1 MKTQNLINSIFAVVF
16 TFIGITA
23 GAQPNWTVNPNLY
36 DYSMTITGKMLVDGT
51 ASVDVNDMVAAFI
64 GGECRGVTNVK
75 YQSALQDYF
84 AFLMVYSNNPTGT
97 VSFKIYDASENKE
110 YNVGAS
116 LSFSVN
122 GIVGSVSSPHEFS
135 ALTKTYEAKI
145 LSFTIPDQEGSTS
158 IVNQNISLTQKI
170 TGTLS
175 NVVPVFTLSEGA
187 KAYVNDV
194 LQVSGSSGHN
204 FNSPVRYKI
213 VPQVGEP
220 VFYWVTITKWID
232 KTTKILLSNTSVTEN
247 IDSVMVGVL
256 TAKSEVLGNNYA
268 FSLAELSG
276 TDNHLFYIDGNKLY
290 VKNNLDFELN
300 PKYKVNIKVA
310 DNAGISKQEI
320 FDIDVIDQND
330 PPTGISLSTTKI
342 SEATALNKLV
352 ARISASDEDAGDV
365 HVFSLK
371 EGNGI
376 NDEGN
381 DYFTISGDSLLLK
394 EQISKL
400 GKESF
405 KILLAVTDSSSASFQ
420 KEFVFQLTDINNPPE
435 FTSTPVAFAIQNQ
448 VYVYQVIIVDKEG
461 DTTTIGF
468 EGLPNWLSY
477 NENTKLLTGIPKN
490 ENVGDVQFEIKA
502 GDGNK
507 ESVQTVIISVLNVND
522 PPEIGQIP
530 GTQYFYTGKENSI
543 VFPENMITDPDT
555 GDKLTFQLSTE
566 NNSAPP
572 AWLVFDPSTLSISGN
587 PPGDEKGVYNLKI
600 TATDD
605 SGSKEYLIFK
615 LEVSF
620 PTAIGDQ
627 NRNTLFRVY
636 PNPVK
641 DILVFDIPD
650 GKDGASIGI
659 SNIAGQIIKTFKLQ
673 PGLAKS
679 VSLSEIE
686 PGIYFVRIRQGNLEQ
701 VKKIIKE

>member
-1 MKTQNLINSIFAVVF
+1 MKTQNLINSFFAVVF
-16 TFIGITA
+16 TCIGITA
-23 GAQPNWTVNPNLY
+23 IAQPTWTVNPNLY

-84 AFLMVYSNNPTGT
+84 VFLMVYSNNPTGT
-97 VSFKIYDASENKE
+97 VSFKIYDASEDKE
-110 YNVGAS
+110 YSVGTS
-116 LSFSVN
+116 LSFAVN

-158 IVNQNISLTQKI
+158 IANGNVSLTQKI
-170 TGTLS
+170 TGNLS

-194 LQVSGSSGHN
+194 LQVSGSSEHN
-204 FNSPVRYKI
+204 FNAAVRYKI

-220 VFYWVTITKWID
+220 VLYWVTITKWVD
-232 KTTKILLSNTSVTEN
+232 KTTKILLSNASVTEN

-256 TAKSEVLGNNYA
+256 TAQSEVLGSSYA

-276 TDNHLFYIDGNKLY
+276 TDNQLFYIDGDKLY
-290 VKNNLDFELN
+290 VKSTLDFELN

-310 DNAGISKQEI
+310 NNAGISKQEI
-320 FDIDVIDQND
+320 FDIDVINQND
-330 PPTGISLSTTKI
+330 PPTGISLSSLKI
-342 SEATALNKLV
+342 SEGTALNALV
-352 ARISASDEDAGDV
+352 ARLSASDEDAGDL
-365 HVFSLK
+365 HSFTLK
-371 EGNGI
+371 EGNGT

-381 DYFTISGDSLLLK
+381 DYFAISGDSLILK

-400 GKESF
+400 GKENF
-405 KILLAVTDSSSASFQ
+405 KILLAVTDSSGAGFQ
-420 KEFVFQLTDINNPPE
+420 KEFTFQLTDINNPPQ

-448 VYVYQVIIVDKEG
+448 VYVYQVITVDNEG
-461 DTTTIGF
+461 DATTIGF
-468 EGLPNWLSY
+468 EGLPGWLSY

-490 ENVGDVQFEIKA
+490 ENVGDAQFEIKA

-507 ESVQTVIISVLNVND
+507 ETVQTVLISVLNVND

-543 VFPENMITDPDT
+543 VFPENMITDPDA
-555 GDKLTFQLSTE
+555 GDKLTFLLSTE
-566 NNSAPP
+566 NNSAVPE
-572 AWLVFDPSTLSISGN
+572 WLVFDPLTLSITGV
-587 PPGDEKGVYNLKI
+587 PPGDERGVYNLKL

-605 SGSKEYLIFK
+605 SGAKEYLSFK

-627 NRNTLFRVY
+627 NLNTLFRVY
-636 PNPVK
+636 PNPFQSN
-641 DILVFDIPD
+641 LFFDIPD
-650 GKDGASIGI
+650 GKGEAAISI
-659 SNIAGQIIKTFKLQ
+659 SNIAGQVIKTFKLPTGQ
-673 PGLAKS
+673 SKT
-679 VSLSEIE
+679 VSLGTVE
-686 PGIYFVRIRQGNLEQ
+686 PGIYFVRMRQGNQEQ

>member
-1 MKTQNLINSIFAVVF
+1 MKTQNLINSFFAVVF

>member
-1 MKTQNLINSIFAVVF
+1 MKTQNLINSFFAVVF
-16 TFIGITA
+16 TCIGITA
-23 GAQPNWTVNPNLY
+23 IAQPTWTVNPNLY
-36 DYSMTITGKMLVDGT
+36 DYSMTITGKMLVDGN

-84 AFLMVYSNNPTGT
+84 AFLMIYSNNPTGT
-97 VSFKIYDASENKE
+97 VTFKIYDASENKE
-110 YNVGAS
+110 YSVGAS
-116 LSFSVN
+116 LSFAVN
-122 GIVGSVSSPHEFS
+122 GIVGSVSNPHEFS

-158 IVNQNISLTQKI
+158 IANGNISLTQKI

-194 LQVSGSSGHN
+194 LQISGSSEHN
-204 FNSPVRYKI
+204 FNAAVRYKI
-213 VPQVGEP
+213 VPQVGDP
-220 VFYWVTITKWID
+220 QYYWVTITKWVD
-232 KTTKILLSNTSVTEN
+232 KTTRILLSNASVAEN
-247 IDSVMVGVL
+247 TDSVMVGVL
-256 TAKSEVLGNNYA
+256 TAQSEVLGNSYA

-276 TDNHLFYIDGNKLY
+276 TDNHLFYIDGNNLY
-290 VKNNLDFELN
+290 VKANLDFELN

-310 DNAGISKQEI
+310 NNSGISKQEI

-330 PPTGISLSTTKI
+330 PPTGIALSNVKI
-342 SEATALNKLV
+342 SEGTAVNKLV
-352 ARISASDEDAGDV
+352 ARISAVDEDAGDT

-381 DYFTISGDSLLLK
+381 DYFTITGDSLILK

-400 GKESF
+400 EKENF
-405 KILLAVTDSSSASFQ
+405 KILLAVTDNSGAGFQ
-420 KEFVFQLTDINNPPE
+420 KEFTFQVTDINNPPQ

-448 VYVYQVIIVDKEG
+448 VYVYQVITVDKEG
-461 DTTTIGF
+461 DATTIGF
-468 EGLPNWLSY
+468 EGLPAWLSY

-490 ENVGDVQFEIKA
+490 ENVGDAQFIIKA
-502 GDGNK
+502 GDGNR
-507 ESVQTVIISVLNVND
+507 ESVQNVSISVLNVND

-543 VFPENMITDPDT
+543 VFPENMITDPDA
-555 GDKLTFQLSTE
+555 GDKLTFLLSTE
-566 NNSAPP
+566 NNSAVPG
-572 AWLVFDPSTLSISGN
+572 WLIFDPLTMSISGN
-587 PPGDEKGVYNLKI
+587 PPGDERGVYNLKL

-605 SGSKEYLIFK
+605 SGAKEYLSFK

-636 PNPVK
+636 PNPVH
-641 DILVFDIPD
+641 DILVFDIPE
-650 GKDGASIGI
+650 GKGEALITI
-659 SNIAGQIIKTFKLQ
+659 SNIAGQVIKTFKLQ

-679 VSLSEIE
+679 VSTGEIDS
-686 PGIYFVRIRQGNLEQ
+686 GVYFVRLRQGNQEQ

>member
-1 MKTQNLINSIFAVVF
+1 MKTQNLINSFFAVVF
-16 TFIGITA
+16 TCIGITA

-110 YNVGAS
+110 YNVGAT

-158 IVNQNISLTQKI
+158 IVNLNVSLTQKI

-175 NVVPVFTLSEGA
+175 NVVPSFTLSEGA

-220 VFYWVTITKWID
+220 LFYWVTITKWID
-232 KTTKILLSNTSVTEN
+232 KTTKILLSNTSVAEN
-247 IDSVMVGVL
+247 SDSVIVGVL
-256 TAKSEVLGNNYA
+256 TAQSEVLGSNYA

-276 TDNHLFYIDGNKLY
+276 TDNQLFYIDENNLY
-290 VKNNLDFELN
+290 VKTNLDFELN

-330 PPTGISLSTTKI
+330 PPTGISLSTTNI

-352 ARISASDEDAGDV
+352 ASISTSDEDAGDV

-381 DYFTISGDSLLLK
+381 DYFKISGDSLLLK

-400 GKESF
+400 GKENF
-405 KILLAVTDSSSASFQ
+405 KILLAVTDSSGAGFQ
-420 KEFVFQLTDINNPPE
+420 KEFAFQLTDINNPPE

-461 DTTTIGF
+461 DATTIGF
-468 EGLPNWLSY
+468 EGLPNWLSF

-490 ENVGDVQFEIKA
+490 ENVGDVQFEITA

-572 AWLVFDPSTLSISGN
+572 AWLVFDPATLSIFGN

-605 SGSKEYLIFK
+605 SGSKEYLSFK

-620 PTAIGDQ
+620 PTAISDQ
-627 NRNTLFRVY
+627 NRNTFFRIY

-650 GKDGASIGI
+650 GKDEASIGI

-679 VSLSEIE
+679 VSVSEIE

-701 VKKIIKE
+701 IKKIIKE

>member
-16 TFIGITA
+16 TCIGITA
-23 GAQPNWTVNPNLY
+23 IAQPTWTVNPNLY

-97 VSFKIYDASENKE
+97 VTFKIYDASENKE

-122 GIVGSVSSPHEFS
+122 GIIGSVSNPHEFS

-158 IVNQNISLTQKI
+158 IVNQNVSLTQKI

-175 NVVPVFTLSEGA
+175 NVVPSFTLSEGA

-220 VFYWVTITKWID
+220 VSYWVTITKWID

-247 IDSVMVGVL
+247 TDSVMVGVL
-256 TAKSEVLGNNYA
+256 TAQSEVLGNNYA

-342 SEATALNKLV
+342 SEGTALNKLV
-352 ARISASDEDAGDV
+352 ARITANDEDVGDV

-371 EGNGI
+371 DGNGI

-381 DYFTISGDSLLLK
+381 DYFEISGDSLLLK

-400 GKESF
+400 GKEGF
-405 KILLAVTDSSSASFQ
+405 KILLAVTDSSGATFQ
-420 KEFVFQLTDINNPPE
+420 KEFAFQVTDINNPPE

-448 VYVYQVIIVDKEG
+448 VYVYQVITVDKEG
-461 DTTTIGF
+461 DATKIGF
-468 EGLPNWLSY
+468 EGLPIWLSY

-490 ENVGDVQFEIKA
+490 ENVGDAQFTIKA

-507 ESVQTVIISVLNVND
+507 ETVQNVSISVLNVND
-522 PPEIGQIP
+522 PPEIVQIP
-530 GTQYFYTGKENSI
+530 GKQYFYTGKENSI
-543 VFPENMITDPDT
+543 VFPENMITDPDA

-566 NNSAPP
+566 NNSAVPE
-572 AWLVFDPSTLSISGN
+572 WLVFDPSTLSISGN

-605 SGSKEYLIFK
+605 SGAKEYLSFK

-627 NRNTLFRVY
+627 NLNTLFRVY
-636 PNPVK
+636 PNPVH
-641 DILVFDIPD
+641 DILVFDIPS
-650 GKDGASIGI
+650 GKGEVFISI
-659 SNIAGQIIKTFKLQ
+659 SNIAGQFIKTFKLQ

-679 VSLSEIE
+679 VSTGEIDS
-686 PGIYFVRIRQGNLEQ
+686 GIYFIRLRQGNQEQ